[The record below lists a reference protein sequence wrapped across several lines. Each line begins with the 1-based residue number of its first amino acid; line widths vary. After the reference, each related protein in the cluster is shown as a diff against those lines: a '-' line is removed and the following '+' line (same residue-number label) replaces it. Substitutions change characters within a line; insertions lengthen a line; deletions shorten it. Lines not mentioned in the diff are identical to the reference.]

1 MDRGKYF
8 EIGLERTCS
17 LLMRKMPWVFLP
29 NTDWHFPLFPSE
41 GVHAQYRGKR
51 YSTPRGR
58 VELNNGIPTISVGT
72 SCPDL
77 AIHEV
82 KKSMGLL
89 HFPRVDVRRAS
100 FWDGKSTGDQ

>member
-1 MDRGKYF
+1 
-8 EIGLERTCS
+8 
-17 LLMRKMPWVFLP
+17 
-29 NTDWHFPLFPSE
+29 
-41 GVHAQYRGKR
+41 
-51 YSTPRGR
+51 

-72 SCPDL
+72 SCPDS